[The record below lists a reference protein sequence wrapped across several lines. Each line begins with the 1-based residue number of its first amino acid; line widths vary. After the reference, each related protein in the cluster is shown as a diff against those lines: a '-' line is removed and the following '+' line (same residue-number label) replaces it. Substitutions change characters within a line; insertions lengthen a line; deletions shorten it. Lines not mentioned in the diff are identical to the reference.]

1 MKTRDVAL
9 TGLMTAL
16 VLVITRAFV
25 LPIPQTKGFFNLG
38 EAGVYMAAVLFGPGV
53 GALAGGIGSALAD
66 VTLGYAQYA
75 PFTLVIKG
83 VEGALVG
90 MIARGTSRQA
100 WIVGLAAGA
109 VAALWL
115 FTVGAASAAAVRL
128 AAGVLLAAALG
139 GLALLAR
146 RRGGRAAA
154 RVAGMISGGL
164 VMVAGYFVSQ
174 AYLLGLGPLAALAE
188 VPYNLVQVAVGVV
201 AGLAALTTFER
212 ALLTQPR

>member
-1 MKTRDVAL
+1 MKTRDIAL

-38 EAGVYMAAVLFGPGV
+38 EAGVYMAAVLFGPVV

-66 VTLGYAQYA
+66 LTLGYTQYA

-83 VEGALVG
+83 LEGALVG
-90 MIARGTSRQA
+90 VIARAAGRQA
-100 WIVGLAAGA
+100 WAIGLVAGA
-109 VAALWL
+109 AAAVWL
-115 FTVGAASAAAVRL
+115 FTIEAAAVRI
-128 AAGVLLAAALG
+128 AAAVLLVAALA
-139 GLALLAR
+139 GLALLSR
-146 RRGGRAAA
+146 RQGRQAAA

-174 AYLLGLGPLAALAE
+174 AYVLGLGPPVALAE
-188 VPYNLVQVAVGVV
+188 VPYNLVQVTVGIVT
-201 AGLAALTTFER
+201 GLAAMVTFEK
-212 ALLTQPR
+212 ALVAQPR

>member
-1 MKTRDVAL
+1 MKTRDIAL
-9 TGLMTAL
+9 TGLMTAM

-38 EAGVYMAAVLFGPGV
+38 EAGVYMAAVLFGPAV

-66 VTLGYAQYA
+66 LTLGYAQYA

-90 MIARGTSRQA
+90 LIARAGGRQA
-100 WIVGLAAGA
+100 WAIGLVGGA
-109 VAALWL
+109 
-115 FTVGAASAAAVRL
+115 AAAVWLMTLEAASVRV

-146 RRGGRAAA
+146 RQGSRAAA
-154 RVAGMISGGL
+154 RMAGMISGGL
-164 VMVAGYFVSQ
+164 VMVAGYFIAQ
-174 AYLLGLGPLAALAE
+174 AYVLGVGPAAALVE
-188 VPYNLVQVAVGVV
+188 VPYNLVQVTVGVV
-201 AGLAALTTFER
+201 AGMAASVAFEK
-212 ALLTQPR
+212 ALLAQPR

>member
-83 VEGALVG
+83 IEGALVG
-90 MIARGTSRQA
+90 MIARGSSRQA

-109 VAALWL
+109 IAALWL
-115 FTVGAASAAAVRL
+115 FTVEAASVRL

-174 AYLLGLGPLAALAE
+174 AYLLGLGTPAALAE

>member
-83 VEGALVG
+83 IEGALVG

-109 VAALWL
+109 IAALWL
-115 FTVGAASAAAVRL
+115 FTVEAASVRL

-174 AYLLGLGPLAALAE
+174 AYLLGLGTLAALAE
-188 VPYNLVQVAVGVV
+188 VPYNLVQVTVGVV
-201 AGLAALTTFER
+201 AGLAASVTFEK

>member
-1 MKTRDVAL
+1 

-38 EAGVYMAAVLFGPGV
+38 EAGVYMAAILFGPAI

-66 VTLGYAQYA
+66 LTLGYAQYA

-90 MIARGTSRQA
+90 MIARASGRPA
-100 WIVGLAAGA
+100 WVIGLGAGVLAAS
-109 VAALWL
+109 WL
-115 FTVGAASAAAVRL
+115 FTIEAAAVRI

-139 GLALLAR
+139 GLVFVTR
-146 RRGGRAAA
+146 RQGGRAAA

-188 VPYNLVQVAVGVV
+188 VPYNLVQVTVGVV
-201 AGLAALTTFER
+201 VGLATSVAFEK
-212 ALLTQPR
+212 ALLVPRQ